1 MKNGRKVVHH
11 HEFYDSVSSTQ
22 PNASEIEF
30 RNAMSRIYYY
40 IYHEILSLIKENEEL
55 NTIYEEFE
63 KKLDRDK
70 PSSHKLLQ
78 NVFFTYATRFKNLQ
92 YTDIGKKLGSL
103 HQLRCYADY
112 CLDEQIK
119 FANFNSMLY
128 EVQDLQQKIQ
138 RLYKDTFKIELKF
151 PDKIMVVKKIDNKEK
166 TSNKHLRFVD

>member
-1 MKNGRKVVHH
+1 MKNGRVAMHH
-11 HEFYDSVSSTQ
+11 HEFYDSVSNTQ

-30 RNAMSRIYYY
+30 RNAMSRVYYY

-78 NVFFTYATRFKNLQ
+78 NVFLTYTTRSKNLQ
-92 YTDIGKKLGSL
+92 YTHIANSL
-103 HQLRCYADY
+103 KTLHNLRCDADY
-112 CLDEQIK
+112 KLNEKIQ

-166 TSNKHLRFVD
+166 TPNKHLHFVD